1 MSRGGGSHPTPLPT
15 GPESLDVHR
24 AIVGACDRFEAEWR
38 AGHKPGVERAAA
50 GVPTPMR
57 GEVRRALAELEA
69 ELEGESA
76 SPLDTTGGTTAPIEI
91 LRPLA
96 AGGMGQVSVAYDPEV
111 NRVVAL
117 KEILPRGGTMP
128 SCGSG
133 FCARRRLPVDWS
145 TRELSRSTVGA
156 GMRMGGRTTRCG

>member
-38 AGHKPGVERAAA
+38 AGRKPGVERAAA

-111 NRVVAL
+111 NRGVAL